1 MEYYTLE
8 MKTNAAVN
16 EDANFTN
23 VEKLLIFVP
32 QKSPTVFL
40 GRPLGTAAFLN
51 EVLTDIGWG
60 GVGGGTQRPE
70 TIFNECPS
78 MMVCDV
84 SFVCERDTPWFSWKC

>member
-1 MEYYTLE
+1 MSNWPSGEDCTVHNMEYYTLE

-60 GVGGGTQRPE
+60 GVGGGVHRDQRQYSTSAPA
-70 TIFNECPS
+70 
-78 MMVCDV
+78 
-84 SFVCERDTPWFSWKC
+84 